1 MGKEAKIKDIPSE
14 EVSKYIESYM
24 SSTDDTKKKLKPLLK
39 KMKEQDLLFKKDV
52 KKVHKSLQKEK
63 KKSIK
68 KSVTNTKKD
77 EHFLQKLKTDIKDSS
92 IPLSLRKKLHAKL
105 KSNDEYI
112 RSQKIDKLQQ
122 KYSLKNQNCDQRKF
136 YNCQKGYNSCKFSV
150 TKMKCQF
157 DSQLQQELIKAIVDE
172 CQDECVCTRQRPYK
186 NYYRGRNYCSD
197 ESEKITV
204 LESLSSMT
212 RFSTDLMPLGLSTIY
227 HWTLQSVLNLDRR
240 YYEDNT
246 VFFFIHS
253 AVIPNLINLI
263 RASKNLMYEID
274 NQGFKKVFKK
284 YFKVI
289 GISSLMGL
297 PNITLNY
304 IISWVCHKLIHGTE
318 LNYKLSNFRPDE
330 EGIGVNFNITKSKRI
345 SDWTI
350 QTIES
355 LGVAFVGAAE
365 ETLFRETL
373 PKLLQKIKPYL
384 YSFYEKEFHAIQD
397 RELDYQVKQTT
408 YILITS
414 ITGIY
419 FGLMHISNGSLD
431 RTICQIIY
439 CIIGGVFYSYMKKK
453 MGLISCWTVHFTN
466 NFLATKFF
474 SN

>member
-1 MGKEAKIKDIPSE
+1 MGKAKIKDIPSE

-24 SSTDDTKKKLKPLLK
+24 SSTDDTKRKLKPLLK

-77 EHFLQKLKTDIKDSS
+77 EQLLQKLKTDIQDSS

-105 KSNDEYI
+105 KSKDEYI

-136 YNCQKGYNSCKFSV
+136 YNCQKGYNSFKFSV
-150 TKMKCQF
+150 TKMKFQF
-157 DSQLQQELIKAIVDE
+157 DPQLQQELIKAIVDE
-172 CQDECVCTRQRPYK
+172 CQDDCVCTRQRPYK

-197 ESEKITV
+197 EPEKITV

-212 RFSTDLMPLGLSTIY
+212 RFSSDLMPLGLSTIY

-240 YYEDNT
+240 YYRDSV

-289 GISSLMGL
+289 GISSLIGIPDIIL
-297 PNITLNY
+297 TK
-304 IISWVCHKLIHGTE
+304 IISRVCHMLIHGTE
-318 LNYKLSNFRPDE
+318 LNDKLSNFYPD
-330 EGIGVNFNITKSKRI
+330 GVSFGVNFNIRKSKRI
-345 SDWTI
+345 SNWTI

-355 LGVAFVGAAE
+355 LEASLGGAAE

-384 YSFYEKEFHAIQD
+384 YSFYEDEFHAIQD
-397 RELDYQVKQTT
+397 RELDYQVEQTT
-408 YILITS
+408 SILISS

-419 FGLMHISNGSLD
+419 FGLSHISNGRLD
-431 RTICQIIY
+431 RTICQIIF

-453 MGLISCWTVHFTN
+453 MGLLSCWTIHFTH
-466 NFLATKFF
+466 NFLAT
-474 SN
+474 NH